1 MLDLKALLTKLVQ
14 HYNNIGIGK
23 SGGTAT
29 AKSIA
34 NSTSWQDLG
43 VSESMPAGIY
53 FVDISVRFASRTSG
67 YRSLA
72 ICADGE
78 RMSGSVVH
86 YEDKGACYL
95 TSSIMIDRSSSN
107 WTLSFQV
114 RQYVSGG
121 SALNVSSYYWRTMR
135 VK

>member
-34 NSTSWQDLG
+34 NSSSWQDLG

-53 FVDISVRFASRTSG
+53 FIDISVRFASKTSG

-72 ICADGE
+72 ICANGT
-78 RMSGSVVH
+78 RLGGSLVH

-95 TSSIMIDRSSSN
+95 ASSITVDMSSS

-121 SALNVSSYYWRTMR
+121 SAINVSSYYWRTMR